1 MTHADIHRF
10 FDHYAAAFNALD
22 GDAVAA
28 RWHTPSGIADARGV
42 TWWTDTGAVAN
53 NMRALCEVYRKAG
66 YVRAQYRVLD
76 VVPLGADDAF
86 VNVAW
91 VIEGSGGTVL
101 QSFRTGY
108 QLKKPPGAAADAIR
122 LLLCTAYEEDLSTLK
137 DHAAH

>member
-10 FDHYAAAFNALD
+10 FDHYTAAFDALD
-22 GDAVAA
+22 GAAVATL
-28 RWHTPSGIADARGV
+28 WHTPCGIADARGV
-42 TWWTDTGAVAN
+42 TWWTDAADTAA

-66 YVRAQYRVLD
+66 YVRAQHRVLD
-76 VVPLGADDAF
+76 AVLMGADDAF

-91 VIEGSGGTVL
+91 VIEGAGGTVL

-108 QLKKPPGAAADAIR
+108 QLKKTPGTGADAIR
-122 LLLCTAYEEDLSTLK
+122 VLLCTAYEEDLSTLK

>member
-1 MTHADIHRF
+1 MTHADIQRF
-10 FDHYAAAFNALD
+10 FDRYTAAFDALD

-28 RWHTPSGIADARGV
+28 LWHTPSGIADARGV
-42 TWWTDTGAVAN
+42 TWWTDTAAVAA
-53 NMRALCEVYRKAG
+53 NMRELCKVYRNAG
-66 YVRAQYRVLD
+66 YVRAQHRILD
-76 VVPLGADDAF
+76 AVPMGADDAF

-122 LLLCTAYEEDLSTLK
+122 VLLCTAYEEDITQLP

>member
-1 MTHADIHRF
+1 MTESEISRF
-10 FDHYAAAFNALD
+10 LARYAAAFDALD

-28 RWHTPSGIADARGV
+28 LWHTPCGIADARGV
-42 TWWTDTGAVAN
+42 VWWTDAADTAA

-66 YVRAQYRVLD
+66 YLRAQYRMLD
-76 VVPLGADDAF
+76 AVPMGADDAF

-122 LLLCTAYEEDLSTLK
+122 VLLCTAYEEDITQLP